1 MRQKILFLLLCGII
15 GMFAIPALAQ
25 EEEMPDMP
33 TFADLPTGEWTQI
46 MTGGETTC
54 MYDTPYSFFVR
65 PASEP
70 TDKLMVYFQGGGACW
85 DGFTCGAIGQF
96 ASRYQVGD
104 VSSVGE
110 LTNNFG
116 FFDYANEANPV
127 GDYNAVFVPYCTGD
141 IHGGDEVVT
150 FDVPKEQLGVDFDE
164 ITVHFNGRKNSQ
176 AVLDWVY
183 DNFVQPEQV
192 FVTGCSAGGYG
203 ATVNAPFIMEH
214 YADVPVV
221 HMADAA
227 VGVTPDYWDGLTTWG
242 FDKLGF
248 LDEVNPDTFNTE
260 YMLKLAEMYPNNI
273 ISQYT
278 TYMDQVQ
285 VGFYGIQT
293 GVFVNSSNFLNVA
306 VDWSAGAIERLNA
319 LNEAN
324 ENFYTYLTGGM
335 VHCITPLPQ
344 FYDLEVDGVLVS
356 DWITDLLDGGTA
368 QDVSCDLARGQCINE
383 PGL

>member
-15 GMFAIPALAQ
+15 GIFAIPALAQ
-25 EEEMPDMP
+25 EDTMPDMP
-33 TFADLPTGEWTQI
+33 AFADLPAGEWTQI
-46 MTGGETTC
+46 ETGGDTIC

-70 TDKLMVYFQGGGACW
+70 TDKLMIYFEGGGACW

-96 ASRYQVGD
+96 ASQYE
-104 VSSVGE
+104 VGE
-110 LTNNFG
+110 EPPASFG
-116 FFDYANEANPV
+116 IFDFENEANPV
-127 GDYNAVFVPYCTGD
+127 TDYNTVFVPYCTGD

-150 FDVPKEQLGVDFDE
+150 FDVPKEQLGVDFDQ

-183 DNFVQPEQV
+183 ENFVQPEQV

-221 HMADAA
+221 HLADAA
-227 VGVTPDYWDGLTTWG
+227 VGVAPDYWDGLTTWG
-242 FDKLGF
+242 FGKLGF

-285 VGFYGIQT
+285 VAFYGIQT
-293 GVFVNSSNFLNVA
+293 GVFVNASNFLTVS
-306 VDWSAGAIERLNA
+306 VDWSAGAEARLNT
-319 LNEAN
+319 LNDAN
-324 ENFYTYLTGGM
+324 ENFYSYLAGGM
-335 VHCITPLPQ
+335 VHCITTLPQ
-344 FYDLEVDGVLVS
+344 FYQFQVDDVPVTA
-356 DWITDLLDGGTA
+356 WVADLLDGGTA
-368 QDVSCDLARGQCINE
+368 QDVSCDLSRGQCHLE
-383 PGL
+383 PDVVK